1 MRSFGARRSW
11 RSCLERATSSRSGG
25 RWWRSPGWPRRGSR
39 VTSAESP
46 DWVLNPP
53 LDGFRLAWRPGKPLQ
68 EFTEGGN
75 QMHHDEIKGKMKEGM
90 GRAKDAM
97 ADLTDDERLEQEGK
111 AEKLEGQF
119 QQGVGKVKDTLH
131 KAID

>member
-1 MRSFGARRSW
+1 
-11 RSCLERATSSRSGG
+11 
-25 RWWRSPGWPRRGSR
+25 
-39 VTSAESP
+39 
-46 DWVLNPP
+46 
-53 LDGFRLAWRPGKPLQ
+53 
-68 EFTEGGN
+68 
-75 QMHHDEIKGKMKEGM
+75 MHRDEVKGKIKEGM

-111 AEKLEGQF
+111 AEQLEGQF